1 VCEFAK
7 DLPLRRLGETKI
19 ALLPKEVA
27 AETAINLFGCE
38 ATLAVAYCALDAR
51 VDGSQ
56 KDYHFWLEVFKLLRR
71 A

>member
-56 KDYHFWLEVFKLLRR
+56 NDYHFWLEVFKLLRR